1 MKIWGSERTASF
13 SVKTL
18 NSCNFEVRIRQNCIY
33 LIKDAFALMCVL
45 RSLCKLLNNILINV
59 RESVFAINFRAA
71 LHKEENSSISI
82 IKAFNIFVIVQ
93 FIEFFLLQSCFYR
106 SALADCWEG
115 VVLSIFIDF
124 QFSFLLA
131 SFSRM
136 GNTFFQLNSIE
147 LLSLPRHSLFRRRRA
162 RRYALSTSPVCRCY
176 CASYYFRNKKTR
188 IQDDGGDMFRHYV
201 AITIDAQGVRETHV
215 CLYDNLHI
223 WPPTEWFVDRS
234 IHTGD

>member
-59 RESVFAINFRAA
+59 RESVFAINFRAV

-93 FIEFFLLQSCFYR
+93 FIEFFSAPVMFLSLGVRRLLRGSCFIHIYR
-106 SALADCWEG
+106 FS
-115 VVLSIFIDF
+115 V
-124 QFSFLLA
+124 QFSFGFFFTYGKHIFPIEFDWTSLA
-131 SFSRM
+131 PPP
-136 GNTFFQLNSIE
+136 
-147 LLSLPRHSLFRRRRA
+147 LSLSPTPRSSVCFIDIASLPLLLCFI
-162 RRYALSTSPVCRCY
+162 LFPEK
-176 CASYYFRNKKTR
+176 KKTR
-188 IQDDGGDMFRHYV
+188 IQDDGVTCFDIMW
-201 AITIDAQGVRETHV
+201 QS
-215 CLYDNLHI
+215 L
-223 WPPTEWFVDRS
+223 
-234 IHTGD
+234 